1 MCGIYGVVEMGGICD
16 ADRELLRRLSSSLV
30 HRGPDGAG
38 EHVGDCVGI
47 GMRRLSIIDLDHGFQ
62 PLWNERHTIALV
74 ANGEVY
80 NYVEL
85 RDRLSAAGHRFG
97 SGSDCET
104 IVHAYEEYGDE
115 FLHHL
120 RGMFA
125 FALLDIESRRLIL
138 ARDRLG
144 EKPLYLHERGSR
156 LVFTSEL
163 QSMVASGA
171 VPFELD
177 SAAIHDYLMWGF
189 VPEPHSAVAGTRK
202 LGPGHRIDIDLA
214 SGKRVERR
222 WWDAMSAPPID
233 AEPAHVIS
241 ETLEGIGRI
250 ISRSDVPVGV
260 ALSGGV
266 DSNLV
271 AALALRHRPQGIH
284 AFTVGYSG
292 RSRHDETHMAAQS
305 ARRLGIPHSVVRLEP
320 DAVADGFSDLC
331 LRRDEP
337 IADISGSGY
346 LALMRLSKDHGVP
359 VLMLGQ
365 GGDEL
370 FWGYPWAV
378 TAVRETIRKMA
389 LLRGEV
395 GFWQYARPSRPPMSR
410 PGLTSWLL
418 GGFGIGNGIRS
429 FRRDRLSSPD
439 RIVFWDARESWQRA
453 EDGERCLAS
462 DDFVARTR
470 DVDSSRFFTGP
481 ELYERPDLA
490 VTGLLLKTYLLGNG
504 VNQCDRLSMACSVE
518 CRLPLIDYRLVEV
531 AIGLQK
537 AAPDWQQP
545 RKQRLLSGARDFVP
559 PEVYARRKRGFTPP
573 WRAWMKAIFRKHGR
587 DLVRGVLYEHGVV
600 RDLTG
605 VTSPLDAVGRPRELM
620 IPLLILEQ
628 WARGMKR
635 LASSAQSGDGPR

>member
-1 MCGIYGVVEMGGICD
+1 MCGIYGLVEMGGIRD
-16 ADRELLRRLSSSLV
+16 ADRELLGRLSSSLV
-30 HRGPDGAG
+30 HRGPNGAG

-47 GMRRLSIIDLDHGFQ
+47 GMRRLSIIDLEHGFQ
-62 PLWNERHTIALV
+62 PLWNERRTVALV
-74 ANGEVY
+74 ANGEIY

-85 RDRLSAAGHRFG
+85 RDRLIAAGHTFG

-115 FLHHL
+115 FLHQL

-125 FALLDIESRRLIL
+125 VALLDIERRRLIL

-144 EKPLYLHERGSR
+144 EKPLYLSERGSR
-156 LVFTSEL
+156 LVFASEL

-177 SAAIHDYLMWGF
+177 SAAVHDYLMWGF

-202 LGPGHRIDIDLA
+202 LGPGHRIDVDLA
-214 SGKRVERR
+214 TGQRVERQ
-222 WWDAMSAPPID
+222 WWDAMSAPPIHD
-233 AEPAHVIS
+233 DPAAAVS
-241 ETLEGIGRI
+241 EALEGIGRI
-250 ISRSDVPVGV
+250 ISRADVPVGV

-292 RSRHDETHMAAQS
+292 RDRHDETDMAAQS
-305 ARRLGIPHSVVRLEP
+305 ARRLGIPHSVVRIEP
-320 DAVADGFSDLC
+320 DAVADGFSDVC
-331 LRRDEP
+331 VRRDEP

-346 LALMRLSKDHGVP
+346 LALMRLSKEHGVP

-370 FWGYPWAV
+370 FWGYPWAM
-378 TAVRETIRKMA
+378 TAVRDTIRKSA
-389 LLRGEV
+389 LLG
-395 GFWQYARPSRPPMSR
+395 GKAGLWDYARPSRPPMSTA
-410 PGLTSWLL
+410 GLTSWLL
-418 GGFGIGNGIRS
+418 EGFGIANGIRS
-429 FRRDRLSSPD
+429 FRRDRSSSPD
-439 RIVFWDARESWQRA
+439 RIVFWDVRDAWHRA
-453 EDGERCLAS
+453 EAAEHRLAS
-462 DDFVARTR
+462 HEFLDRTR
-470 DVDSSRFFTGP
+470 DVDSARFFTGP
-481 ELYERPDLA
+481 ELFKRPDLA
-490 VTGLLLKTYLLGNG
+490 VTDLLLKTYLLGNG

-537 AAPDWQQP
+537 AAPDWQLP

-559 PEVYARRKRGFTPP
+559 REVFARRKRGFTPP
-573 WRAWMKAIFRKHGR
+573 WRAWMRSIFRKHGD
-587 DLVRGVLYEHGVV
+587 DLVRGVLHDQRIV
-600 RDLTG
+600 RDLAG
-605 VTSPLDAVGRPRELM
+605 MTSPLDAVGRPRELM
-620 IPLLILEQ
+620 MPLLILEE
-628 WARGMKR
+628 WARGMKS
-635 LASSAQSGDGPR
+635 LASSVRVGHAHR